1 MYLRRT
7 FFKRIPVLCFS
18 CFCAGA
24 LLLGCQNQGRVETA
38 PAIKAGQDSG
48 MVLEPAGSLEDVSQ
62 ETDQQMRNR
71 RTYEFSTNSRM
82 KTLRLCTYQLQAGAW
97 KTMHCSDFPLTGKET
112 EGSLSLQFGYIP
124 SHFSVSLTLD
134 GQTQSS
140 TISSGQENLIPEGMG
155 IVTTMKSDSLPICYD
170 TELPLVCQIATTKE
184 QVNAYPADSYFTP
197 EDFSKEGYE
206 HVYIV
211 TAAFSEK
218 TIQELDNI
226 KINEEQLKKDGS

>member
-1 MYLRRT
+1 MYLRPA
-7 FFKRIPVLCFS
+7 FSKRLPALCFS

-24 LLLGCQNQGRVETA
+24 LLLGCQDQVRNENA

-48 MVLEPAGSLEDVSQ
+48 IVLEPADSPEDGSQ

-71 RTYEFSTNSRM
+71 RTYKFSTDARM
-82 KTLRLCTYQLQAGAW
+82 KTLRLCTYQLEDSAW

-124 SHFSVSLTLD
+124 SQFSVSLTLD

-140 TISSGQENLIPEGMG
+140 TISGGQENLIPEGMG

-197 EDFSKEGYE
+197 KDFAKEGYE